1 MLWTR
6 LVKSEATKTSIVFA
20 RQPRV
25 AALLSMAMLQFLV
38 LNRGR
43 LTSSVPSAAHENLD
57 SSKQRT
63 LEKLQFTAGLGKV
76 IQTLV
81 DIDLKMT
88 RCHAELHAALS
99 AVDKLEEGHGLF
111 LFLPTRGNETAA
123 ALKLVNSVQQ
133 SVSDCHSALVLS
145 HDPGDVSNKTPAS
158 AFCFCFVFLI
168 TFPKDPRPLDVS
180 TARRYVRPEA

>member
-1 MLWTR
+1 MR

-145 HDPGDVSNKTPAS
+145 HDPGDLHSNNRKVAAADLESAVLQIQAAS
-158 AFCFCFVFLI
+158 DYLQ
-168 TFPKDPRPLDVS
+168 
-180 TARRYVRPEA
+180 Y